1 MNRDAPKIP
10 DVPES
15 PDLTVDPR
23 RCCLK
28 CQYPLAESGLS
39 KCRWCGHPY
48 DTNDPD
54 SYSPRPV
61 FLRWKFWF
69 PGLCLSIVSGVLSY
83 AVCLTAGDL
92 GFALFVVAVPVSFG
106 AILGYSVAHAGRLA
120 LVLLGFTAIVGVV
133 FSLLSLG
140 WVGFFCGITLTLVFV
155 VPVFFGLIMG
165 IILRLILERTS
176 WDQRSFLPI
185 LLLALLPYAVQ
196 AIESSLPRRTEVA
209 TVRTELT
216 VDATPHEAWQAV
228 MFYEEV
234 EHDPPWL
241 LRLALP
247 RPVRSVG
254 GKQREGEVVRCFYDR
269 GYLVKR
275 ISRREEGRL
284 LAFEV
289 IEQKLHFER
298 DVTLRDGSFEVVSTD
313 DGRSRIVLTTRYE
326 RHLSPAWLWQ
336 PIENEVV
343 HTLHEHVLEGMRR
356 DAERRRP
363 PGELPARPDTPESQ
377 PAPLLAGAAR

>member
-1 MNRDAPKIP
+1 MNRDAPQIP

-15 PDLTVDPR
+15 PDLTVDLR

-28 CQYPLAESGLS
+28 CQYPLAETGPSE
-39 KCRWCGHPY
+39 CHWCGQPY

-54 SYSPRPV
+54 SYLPRPV

-83 AVCLTAGDL
+83 AVCLLAGDL
-92 GFALFVVAVPVSFG
+92 GFALFVAVPVSFG
-106 AILGYSVAHAGRLA
+106 AILGYSVARASYLT
-120 LVLLGFTAIVGVV
+120 LILLGFTAIIGVV
-133 FSLLSLG
+133 FSLVTFSMA
-140 WVGFFCGITLTLVFV
+140 GFFCGLMLGLVFV
-155 VPVFFGLIMG
+155 VPVTFGLILG

-196 AIESSLPRRTEVA
+196 AIESSFPRRTEVA

-216 VDATPHEAWQAV
+216 VDATPQEAWQAV
-228 MFYEEV
+228 MFYEQV

-254 GKQREGEVVRCFYDR
+254 SKQREGEVVRCFYDR

-298 DVTLRDGSFEVVSTD
+298 DVTLRDGSFEIVPTD

-343 HTLHEHVLEGMRR
+343 HTLHEHVLEGMRK

-363 PGELPARPDTPESQ
+363 PGELPEPRDTPESP
-377 PAPLLAGAAR
+377 PAPLFAGAAP

>member
-1 MNRDAPKIP
+1 MKRDAPRIP
-10 DVPES
+10 NQ
-15 PDLTVDPR
+15 TAGPR

-28 CQYPLAESGLS
+28 CQYPLAESGKS
-39 KCRWCGHPY
+39 KCGWCGHSY
-48 DTNDPD
+48 DTDDPR
-54 SYSPRPV
+54 SFSLQPV

-83 AVCLTAGDL
+83 AVCLMLGDM
-92 GFALFVVAVPVSFG
+92 GFALFVAVPISFG
-106 AILGYSVAHAGRLA
+106 AILGYSVAHMGRLT
-120 LVLLGFTAIVGVV
+120 LFLLGFTAIVGVV
-133 FSLLSLG
+133 FSLVTFG
-140 WVGFFCGITLTLVFV
+140 MAGFFCGLTLGLVFI
-155 VPVFFGLIMG
+155 VPVCIGLIMG
-165 IILRLILERTS
+165 VILRIILERTS

-196 AIESSLPRRTEVA
+196 AIESNIPRRTEVA
-209 TVRTELT
+209 TIRTELT
-216 VDATPHEAWQAV
+216 VDATPQEAWQAV

-254 GKQREGEVVRCFYDR
+254 NKQREGEIVRCFYDR

-284 LAFEV
+284 LAFDV

-298 DVTLRDGSFEVVSTD
+298 DVTLLGGSFKIIPTS

-326 RHLSPAWLWQ
+326 RHLSPTWIWQ

-356 DAERRRP
+356 HTQRRRP
-363 PGELPARPDTPESQ
+363 PADVPERRYTPQKQ
-377 PAPLLAGAAR
+377 PPPLFAETSP